1 MPWRYKD
8 FQPGNLARFNLL
20 EFVGDQPVMGCG
32 LVLRKGVFGEGNK
45 ILGGLSPV
53 EKLSCSI
60 SPLNQ

>member
-1 MPWRYKD
+1 MTWRDKD
-8 FQPGNLARFNLL
+8 CQPGNLARFNLL

-32 LVLRKGVFGEGNK
+32 LVLRKGVFSDGNE
-45 ILGGLSPV
+45 ILNGLSPV